1 LRIER
6 GSAISGRRGKLEDER
21 LVINSEIRNP
31 KSRRDEVASCA
42 KEIRNRD
49 ADLEAIF
56 NTALRA
62 VVTRRPLPQVEARFY
77 PYAGLSST
85 IRIRGGRVYARVSD
99 VLKQSPPEV
108 LHALASI
115 LVGKLYRV
123 KPSKEHERT
132 YRQYAADPLVLDA
145 SEAARRRRGYKI
157 TTSPQGKVYDL
168 EEIFAELNA
177 RYFAG
182 RLERPQLSWSM
193 RRTRRILG
201 HHDHVHS
208 TIIISRTLD
217 SARIPRMVVEY
228 VLYHEMLHVAHP
240 PKTAAGRT
248 VYHSRQFR
256 TDERRFEKLD
266 ETLKFLDE
274 IASPVRRRRRR
285 VARKPRG

>member
-1 LRIER
+1 MQDDSMITESRIQ
-6 GSAISGRRGKLEDER
+6 
-21 LVINSEIRNP
+21 NP
-31 KSRRDEVASCA
+31 ESK
-42 KEIRNRD
+42 IQNRD
-49 ADLEAIF
+49 AGLEAIF
-56 NTALRA
+56 NNALRT
-62 VVTRRPLPQVEARFY
+62 VVKRRPLPEIEARFY

-85 IRIRGGRVYARVSD
+85 IRLRGGRVYARVSD

-115 LVGKLYRV
+115 LVGKLYRI

-132 YRQYAADPLVLDA
+132 YRQYASSPLVLDA
-145 SEAARRRRGYKI
+145 SEETRRRRGYKI
-157 TTSPQGKVYDL
+157 MTSPQGKVYDL

-182 RLERPQLSWSM
+182 GLNRPQLSWSL
-193 RRTRRILG
+193 RRTRRVLG

-217 SARIPRMVVEY
+217 SPRIPRLVVEY

-240 PKTAAGRT
+240 PTTTAGRT

-256 TDERRFEKLD
+256 ADERRFEKL
-266 ETLKFLDE
+266 EEALGWLDN
-274 IASPVRRRRRR
+274 IASPVRRRRAGRKRR
-285 VARKPRG
+285 GPRS